1 MDIQQLQ
8 YFCVLATTGNFTR
21 ASAELHLTQSALSKS
36 ISAMETELGV
46 PLLLRTKKGAVLT
59 ECGKEFYRFSRSML
73 EAYDQSCRRMQE
85 LTDTSRNAVNL
96 VVTLPEIFV
105 WVLEGFHREY
115 PDIQVRLPA
124 SDSISAGEMLA
135 MGQLDFVVN
144 TAPMEDKL
152 IEWMPLMRDEYLLMV
167 PERMPYET
175 GQFVDLSV
183 FRQEPF
189 VMPQSSSESRQE
201 MEAFCSRAGFTPN
214 VAFEVTENEM
224 TRKLVQFGYGIAF
237 VSSLSSLNT
246 IAIPPEAEG
255 LGKVSVKFLRLRTPH
270 CYRTI
275 GISRMKNQTLS
286 KSAGLMYEYFLD
298 FFTRTRDKVS
308 GVFPPH
314 QLEYEC
320 VPFQSRLDD

>member
-36 ISAMETELGV
+36 IFSMETELGF

-59 ECGKEFYRFSRSML
+59 ECGKEFLQFSRGVL
-73 EAYDQSCRRMQE
+73 EAYDRSCQRMQE
-85 LTDTSRNAVNL
+85 LTDTGHNTVNL

-105 WVLEGFHREY
+105 RVLEGFHREH
-115 PDIQVRLPA
+115 PDIQVRLPT
-124 SDSISAGEMLA
+124 SDSISAGEMLS

-152 IEWMPLMRDEYLLMV
+152 IEWVPLMRDEYLLMV
-167 PERMPYET
+167 PASMPYKT
-175 GQFVDLSV
+175 GQFVDLSD
-183 FRQEPF
+183 FKQEPF
-189 VMPQSSSESRQE
+189 VMPQNSSENRQE
-201 MEAFCSRAGFTPN
+201 LEFFCSQAGFTPN

-246 IAIPPEAEG
+246 IAIPPEVEG
-255 LGKVSVKFLRLRTPH
+255 LGKVSVKFLRIRVPH
-270 CYRTI
+270 CYRII
-275 GISRMKNQTLS
+275 GISRMKNRTMS
-286 KSAGLMYEYFLD
+286 KSARLMYDYFLT
-298 FFTRTRDKVS
+298 FFENTQSMVNRT
-308 GVFPPH
+308 FPPY
-314 QLEYEC
+314 QIERITP
-320 VPFQSRLDD
+320 PFQSGLDN